1 MGAGVSVDSVTKSAP
16 TGTLSDETKAALAAL
31 TPEARA
37 EIETLLA
44 LQTATTADGKAIAM
58 KLAPARY
65 DLLKDLFKKIDI
77 DGDGNITRAE
87 YAERVKHPTLAKA
100 FDFMDGEQAGGNA
113 DGQIQLE
120 EWVNIMGQLGATYDD
135 EAFTKEFST
144 LLTLPEAPAAAP
156 AAEPA
161 AEAPAATE

>member
-1 MGAGVSVDSVTKSAP
+1 MGAGVSVDSVTNSAP

-100 FDFMDGEQAGGNA
+100 FDFMDGEQAGIIPSLVRQALSDLECLTGA
-113 DGQIQLE
+113 GGSRQLP
-120 EWVNIMGQLGATYDD
+120 QPTR
-135 EAFTKEFST
+135 FQR
-144 LLTLPEAPAAAP
+144 
-156 AAEPA
+156 
-161 AEAPAATE
+161 TERRQVHS